1 MEDALSEA
9 REARVLIGRCLS
21 GDPQAVQQFQQKY
34 GELIYGY
41 PIRVYRT
48 PPEDAGDFYVFA
60 FQNGRLFRRLRTFE
74 GRAPLRAYL
83 LGFVLDDL
91 VLEWKRG
98 ERKVETVSI
107 EGLGEFADTNP
118 PSIATGAGE
127 GPHPVGQGSLDDLL
141 ATLAPAKAVVMKLL
155 YVEDYELKAADV
167 NYVAEVSG
175 RDVPDVLAAVAR
187 LRATVREREA
197 GLKKVEDGIDAVN
210 AWIRLYE
217 RRVARITDDL
227 GSLPPATGAA
237 ARLRAELAQLEQ
249 KMERRQQQRVRLMA
263 QAQRRKVTAPYK
275 EIAMILNTS
284 VGNVCSQI
292 ARVRR
297 EVMLKSGRRY
307 SGLEKPDEKGVRSGG
322 RNY

>member
-9 REARVLIGRCLS
+9 REARALIGRCLS
-21 GDPQAVQQFQQKY
+21 GDPEAVNQFQQKY

-48 PPEDAGDFYVFA
+48 PAEDAGDFYVFA
-60 FQNGRLFRRLRTFE
+60 FQNGRIFRRLRTFE

-98 ERKVETVSI
+98 ERRVETISI
-107 EGLGEFADTNP
+107 EGLAELPDPTALASSTAANGGQRQ
-118 PSIATGAGE
+118 ATQE
-127 GPHPVGQGSLDDLL
+127 TLDDVL
-141 ATLAPAKAVVMKLL
+141 ARLSPAKAVVMKLL
-155 YVEDYELKAADV
+155 HVEDYDLKAADV
-167 NYVAEVSG
+167 NYVSEVSG
-175 RDVPDVLAAVAR
+175 RSVPDVLAAVAR

-197 GLKKVEDGIDAVN
+197 GLTKVQDGIDAVH

-217 RRVARITDDL
+217 RRMERITEDL
-227 GSLPPATGAA
+227 ASLPPSAGAA
-237 ARLRAELAQLEQ
+237 GRLRAELAQLEQ
-249 KMERRQQQRVRLMA
+249 KLERRQQQRARLMA

-275 EIAMILNTS
+275 EIAIILNTS

-297 EVMLKSGRRY
+297 ELVTKSGGRY
-307 SGLEKPDEKGVRSGG
+307 SGIEKADEKGVRYGE

>member
-1 MEDALSEA
+1 MEDPLSEA
-9 REARVLIGRCLS
+9 REARALIAQCLS
-21 GDPQAVQQFQQKY
+21 GDPEAVKQFQQKY

-48 PPEDAGDFYVFA
+48 PAEDAGDFYVFA
-60 FQNGRLFRRLRTFE
+60 FQNGRIFRRLRTFE

-107 EGLGEFADTNP
+107 EGLGEFPDTAASGGAAADSVPRP
-118 PSIATGAGE
+118 PGQATLE
-127 GPHPVGQGSLDDLL
+127 DLL
-141 ATLAPAKAVVMKLL
+141 ATLSPAKAVIMKLL

-167 NYVAEVSG
+167 SYLAELSS
-175 RDVPDVLAAVAR
+175 RSVPDVLAAVAR

-197 GLKKVEDGIDAVN
+197 GLKKVQDGVEAVQ
-210 AWIRLYE
+210 AWIRLYD
-217 RRVARITDDL
+217 RRVQRISDDL
-227 GSLPPATGAA
+227 ASLPPSAGAA
-237 ARLRAELAQLEQ
+237 VRLRAELAQLEQ
-249 KMERRQQQRVRLMA
+249 KMQRRQQQRIRLMA

-275 EIAMILNTS
+275 EIAVILNTS

-297 EVMLKSGRRY
+297 ELMAKSEGRY
-307 SGLEKPDEKGVRSGG
+307 SGIEKADEKGVRSDEH
-322 RNY
+322 NY

>member
-1 MEDALSEA
+1 MEDPVSEA
-9 REARVLIGRCLS
+9 REARALISHCLA
-21 GDPQAVQQFQQKY
+21 GDPEAVKRFQQEY

-60 FQNGRLFRRLRTFE
+60 FQDGRLFRRLRTFE

-98 ERKVETVSI
+98 ERTVETVSI
-107 EGLGEFADTNP
+107 EGLGEFPDSVPAANQ
-118 PSIATGAGE
+118 GAANDGAYAV
-127 GPHPVGQGSLDDLL
+127 GPGALEDAL
-141 ATLAPAKAVVMKLL
+141 ATLSPAKAVVMKLL

-167 NYVAEVSG
+167 NYITEVSG
-175 RDVPDVLAAVAR
+175 RSVPDVLAAVAR
-187 LRATVREREA
+187 LRARVREREA
-197 GLKKVEDGIDAVN
+197 GLKRLQDSVDAVQ

-217 RRVARITDDL
+217 RRVERISDDL
-227 GSLPPATGAA
+227 ASLPPSAGAA
-237 ARLRAELAQLEQ
+237 VRLRAELAQIEQ
-249 KMERRQQQRVRLMA
+249 KTHRRQQQRSRLLA

-275 EIAMILNTS
+275 EIATILNTS

-297 EVMLKSGRRY
+297 ELMARSEGRY
-307 SGLEKPDEKGVRSGG
+307 SGIEKADEKGVRSDEH
-322 RNY
+322 NC

>member
-9 REARVLIGRCLS
+9 REARALIGRCLS
-21 GDPQAVQQFQQKY
+21 GDPEAIKLFQQKH

-48 PPEDAGDFYVFA
+48 PAEDAGDFYVFA
-60 FQNGRLFRRLRTFE
+60 FQNGRIFRRLRTFE

-98 ERKVETVSI
+98 ERRVETVSI
-107 EGLGEFADTNP
+107 EGLAELPDPA
-118 PSIATGAGE
+118 ATAKS
-127 GPHPVGQGSLDDLL
+127 GPRQNTQGTLDDVL
-141 ATLAPAKAVVMKLL
+141 ATLSPAKAVVMKLL
-155 YVEDYELKAADV
+155 HVEDYDLKAADV
-167 NYVAEVSG
+167 NYVAEISG
-175 RDVPDVLAAVAR
+175 RSVPDVLAAVAR

-197 GLKKVEDGIDAVN
+197 GLTKVQDGIDAVH

-217 RRVARITDDL
+217 RRMERIAEDL
-227 GSLPPATGAA
+227 ASLPPSAGAA
-237 ARLRAELAQLEQ
+237 GRLRAELAQIEHKL
-249 KMERRQQQRVRLMA
+249 ERRQQQRTRLMT

-275 EIAMILNTS
+275 EIAIILNTS

-297 EVMLKSGRRY
+297 ELVMK
-307 SGLEKPDEKGVRSGG
+307 SGG
-322 RNY
+322 RYSSLEKADDKGVPSGERNY